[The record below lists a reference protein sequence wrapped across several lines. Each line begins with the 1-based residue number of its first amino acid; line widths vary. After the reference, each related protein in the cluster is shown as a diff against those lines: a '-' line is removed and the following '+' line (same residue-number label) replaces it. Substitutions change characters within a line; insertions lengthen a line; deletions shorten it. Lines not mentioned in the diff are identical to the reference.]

1 MIESIIKFSLI
12 DNKNFHDKLETLS
25 TSVLHH
31 KTMKNVYQSLQEPV
45 DASNS
50 VFVTLKTGSKGKCY
64 YPFFLREPF
73 SLKDVDFC
81 SLIDPEHLEQL
92 KDRKLI
98 PLVCMLSEN
107 WKLLNCEPNRIFRNS
122 PYFNV
127 INQLEKH
134 NIREEDV
141 VWLTCNKYHVQD
153 PRVKSKFIHFDF
165 FLEQQKVLPNKFLPL
180 TDIKHRYLSMARGVP
195 RHHRFAMT
203 YLLHKNELS
212 KHGAISCA
220 DYENFS
226 YQGSAETT
234 DDYIKKLTH
243 FDPSSFTKFK
253 SILPL
258 VIDSNTTEI
267 VVPEHESYQSPIN
280 LHQDG
285 RDESHLFQNVFMN
298 VVNETHHPD
307 DLVFITEKTYR
318 SINYCRPFVINGD
331 SGSLKYLQEMGF
343 KTFDKFW
350 DESYDTDDDHTKI
363 IKICKILERV
373 CTMDIKDLQTLYQ
386 EMLPILSHN
395 YNLLKQYEQWNK
407 LN

>member
-1 MIESIIKFSLI
+1 MIESIIKFNLI

-31 KTMKNVYQSLQEPV
+31 KTMKNVYQSLQELV

-50 VFVTLKTGSKGKCY
+50 VFVTLKTEPKGKCY

-81 SLIDPEHLEQL
+81 SLIDPEHLQRL
-92 KDRKLI
+92 KDRKII

-107 WKLLNCEPNRIFRNS
+107 WKLFNFEPNRIFRNS
-122 PYFNV
+122 PYYN
-127 INQLEKH
+127 IIKQLEKH
-134 NIREEDV
+134 NVREEDV
-141 VWLTCNKYHVQD
+141 VWLTCNKYQVQD
-153 PRVKSKFIHFDF
+153 PRIKSKFIHFDF

-180 TDIKHRYLSMARGVP
+180 TEIKHRYISMARGVP

-203 YLLHKNELS
+203 YLLHKNDLAR
-212 KHGAISCA
+212 HGAISCA
-220 DYENFS
+220 GYENFS

-243 FDPSSFTKFK
+243 FDSSSFTKFK

-258 VIDSNTTEI
+258 VIDNNTTEI

-285 RDESHLFQNVFMN
+285 RDESHLFQNVFLN
-298 VVNETHHPD
+298 VVNETHQPD
-307 DLVFITEKTYR
+307 DTVFITEKTYR

-331 SGSLKYLQEMGF
+331 SGSLQYLKEMGF
-343 KTFDKFW
+343 RHLTVWW

-363 IKICKILERV
+363 TKICNIVEYVSGL
-373 CTMDIKDLQTLYQ
+373 DIGELQTLYQ
-386 EMLPILSHN
+386 AMLPILEHN
-395 YNLLKQYEQWNK
+395 YKVLKLYEQWSK